1 MPVVIVV
8 INLAD
13 DLQEHPRAK
22 EDGRLEQAAGH
33 MATALSPLHHTDDEV
48 EGEGEGHAE
57 TALHLTMEKETPQL
71 FPLLKLL
78 MIKLNRVKI
87 FAPSPTWENLPP
99 PPPPLLASEK
109 PISAQFLQ
117 GEEEGDFPNLD
128 MTSFQELQHWTQTS
142 DRIIIYIVA

>member
-1 MPVVIVV
+1 MIVD

-57 TALHLTMEKETPQL
+57 TALHLTMEKETPQR

-78 MIKLNRVKI
+78 MI
-87 FAPSPTWENLPP
+87 
-99 PPPPLLASEK
+99 
-109 PISAQFLQ
+109 
-117 GEEEGDFPNLD
+117 
-128 MTSFQELQHWTQTS
+128 
-142 DRIIIYIVA
+142 